1 MEDGDGA
8 VENIAR
14 VVFSKL
20 LVAPTK
26 TLKMMDG
33 FRDYFGA
40 TQRRGFSPQKYK
52 SKSCFLTVGAKNS
65 IHERVCKMFCCG
77 LVSENTHP
85 RVKMH
90 N

>member
-1 MEDGDGA
+1 MEDFDGDGA

-40 TQRRGFSPQKYK
+40 THGRGFSPQKYK
-52 SKSCFLTVGAKNS
+52 SECYFLTVG
-65 IHERVCKMFCCG
+65 
-77 LVSENTHP
+77 
-85 RVKMH
+85 VKCFYL
-90 N
+90 